1 MSGEAF
7 TEAVDVIR
15 RRIVW
20 VRRRHGLRETGRV
33 ACLLIALGAG
43 AAVVGLVLALSVGA
57 RAFVIAAWGL
67 AAVVPL
73 LGLGVGI
80 TGWQRRL
87 RHDRT
92 AAWIDGQAALGGRLA
107 TLVELARRSPRD
119 AFFLP
124 LLVEQNLDRLP
135 SWPPER
141 LVPRIVPRGELASAL
156 AGLAALGLVV
166 GLAPGWRPRAAGK
179 VAAGMEAG
187 EVGPSPD
194 IDATP
199 ARAAVAPAEDP
210 TGLAGLP
217 LTLRDRLRD
226 ALWGT
231 DWAELPPAA
240 TARAERPADTGR
252 VPRRRSDDDTR
263 LASLPSEDRGK
274 EEEMEGEEVDPPD
287 RNPPDTPE
295 PGTDDT
301 AGEGAPGPGAGT
313 GTDPNLLGT
322 PTEPADG
329 RTTFELALGARVRA
343 RRERPH
349 RSADEAPPAEP
360 DARPALG
367 ASERRAAAVHR
378 MPVPPAYEAIVRAAF
393 AHRAAGEHL
402 P

>member
-1 MSGEAF
+1 MPDEVL

-20 VRRRHGLRETGRV
+20 VHRRHGLRETGRV
-33 ACLLIALGAG
+33 ACLLIAIVAG
-43 AAVVGLVLALSVGA
+43 AAASGLMLALVLGA
-57 RAFVIAAWGL
+57 RAFVVAAWGL

-73 LGLGVGI
+73 IGLAVGI

-87 RHDRT
+87 RHDRA
-92 AAWIDGQAALGGRLA
+92 AAWIDGQAALGGRLL
-107 TLVELARRSPRD
+107 TLVEVARRGPRD

-124 LLVEQNLDRLP
+124 LLVEQNRDRLP

-141 LVPRIVPRGELASAL
+141 LVPRIVPRGELAAAV

-166 GLAPGWRPRAAGK
+166 GLAPGWRPHASGRTTARLD
-179 VAAGMEAG
+179 AG
-187 EVGPSPD
+187 EVGSTAD
-194 IDATP
+194 GDATQ
-199 ARAAVAPAEDP
+199 ARAVATPVEDP

-226 ALWGT
+226 AVWGT

-252 VPRRRSDDDTR
+252 VPHRRSDDDTR
-263 LASLPSEDRGK
+263 LASLPSDDR
-274 EEEMEGEEVDPPD
+274 
-287 RNPPDTPE
+287 
-295 PGTDDT
+295 
-301 AGEGAPGPGAGT
+301 AGEAEEPNASDTERTDASEHGTADTDESAPGPGAGT

-322 PTEPADG
+322 ATERTDG
-329 RTTFELALGARVRA
+329 HTTFELALGARVRA
-343 RRERPH
+343 RRERPN
-349 RSADEAPPAEP
+349 RSPDEAPPAEP
-360 DARPALG
+360 DARPALAG
-367 ASERRAAAVHR
+367 SERRAAAVHH